1 VKYEELISIIKHH
14 YKAILKVTVLGTII
28 LILILYFVYPIT
40 YQSEVKLLPP
50 EEQNVSSFANLIGG
64 SEIQNFM
71 GLSSFLGNSQL
82 FAEILKSRTAA
93 EFVVRK
99 CDLIDYYSAD
109 NLYEAAYLLQK
120 DLNVEVTKEGIILLN
135 VPISTDLFS
144 RFSRQ
149 NNDMKFLSAAVSN
162 SFVAALDSINKSKL
176 NQRAKRTRIFI
187 EDQIENALKSL
198 TSAEDNLKNFQVEN
212 KTLSVPEQ
220 LQASLDNAAKI
231 KSQIIISEIELQTL
245 QYNLKEES
253 EYLISLKKKIDVL
266 KDQYNQIEAGRNLD
280 KDYLPSFNEIPELS
294 LELARLTR
302 EVKVQNEVYL
312 LLQRQYYT
320 EKIQENKNITTVE
333 VLDEAVPPLK
343 AYSPRLFF
351 HTALGSIFILFSYIL
366 ILVAYNQFR
375 KKNA

>member
-1 VKYEELISIIKHH
+1 
-14 YKAILKVTVLGTII
+14 
-28 LILILYFVYPIT
+28 
-40 YQSEVKLLPP
+40 
-50 EEQNVSSFANLIGG
+50 
-64 SEIQNFM
+64 
-71 GLSSFLGNSQL
+71 
-82 FAEILKSRTAA
+82 
-93 EFVVRK
+93 
-99 CDLIDYYSAD
+99 
-109 NLYEAAYLLQK
+109 
-120 DLNVEVTKEGIILLN
+120 
-135 VPISTDLFS
+135 
-144 RFSRQ
+144 Q
-149 NNDMKFLSAAVSN
+149 NNDMRFLSAAVSN
-162 SFVAALDSINKSKL
+162 SFVAALDSINKNKL

-187 EDQIENALKSL
+187 EDQIENAKKSL
-198 TSAEDNLKNFQVEN
+198 TSAEENLKNFQVEN

-253 EYLISLKKKIDVL
+253 EYLKSLKKKIDVL
-266 KDQYNQIEAGRNLD
+266 KDQYNQIEAGRKLD

-343 AYSPRLFF
+343 AYSPRLLF
-351 HTALGSIFILFSYIL
+351 HTALGSIFIMLSYIL
-366 ILVAYNQFR
+366 ILIAYNQLR

>member
-1 VKYEELISIIKHH
+1 MKYEELISILKKHF
-14 YKAILKVTVLGTII
+14 KAILKVTVLGTII
-28 LILILYFVYPIT
+28 LLLILYFVYPIT

-64 SEIQNFM
+64 SEIQSFM
-71 GLSSFLGNSQL
+71 GLGSFLGNSQL

-99 CDLIDYYSAD
+99 CNLIDYYNAD

-135 VPISTDLFS
+135 VPVSTDLFS

-149 NNDMKFLSAAVSN
+149 NNDMRFLSAAVSN
-162 SFVAALDSINKSKL
+162 SFVAALDSINKNKL

-187 EDQIENALKSL
+187 EDQIENAKKSL
-198 TSAEDNLKNFQVEN
+198 TSAEENLKNFQVEN

-253 EYLISLKKKIDVL
+253 EYLKSLKKKIDVL
-266 KDQYNQIEAGRNLD
+266 KDQYNQIEAGRKLD

-343 AYSPRLFF
+343 AYSPRLLF
-351 HTALGSIFILFSYIL
+351 HTALGSIFIMLSYIL
-366 ILVAYNQFR
+366 ILIAYNQLR

>member
-1 VKYEELISIIKHH
+1 MKYEELISIIKHH

>member
-1 VKYEELISIIKHH
+1 
-14 YKAILKVTVLGTII
+14 
-28 LILILYFVYPIT
+28 
-40 YQSEVKLLPP
+40 
-50 EEQNVSSFANLIGG
+50 
-64 SEIQNFM
+64 M
-71 GLSSFLGNSQL
+71 
-82 FAEILKSRTAA
+82 
-93 EFVVRK
+93 
-99 CDLIDYYSAD
+99 IDYYNAD

-135 VPISTDLFS
+135 VPVSTDLFS

-149 NNDMKFLSAAVSN
+149 NNDMRFLSAAVSN
-162 SFVAALDSINKSKL
+162 SFVAALDSINKNKL

-187 EDQIENALKSL
+187 EDQIENAKKSL
-198 TSAEDNLKNFQVEN
+198 TSAEENLKNFQVEN

-253 EYLISLKKKIDVL
+253 EYLKSLKKKIDVL
-266 KDQYNQIEAGRNLD
+266 KDQYNQIEAGRKLD

-343 AYSPRLFF
+343 AYSPRLLF
-351 HTALGSIFILFSYIL
+351 HTALGSIFIMLSYIL
-366 ILVAYNQFR
+366 ILIAYNQLR